1 MLARTPPAVGEPLG
15 SGLGGL
21 AYRLGWRSQV
31 VEDHLTQAFPEKPK
45 EWVTETARSTFRH
58 VGREWLSVPY
68 ISRRGLEE
76 VRRRVVEFEG
86 RDVLRAA
93 YEEGRGVVIVS
104 GHFGNWD
111 LAGSA
116 LAAFG
121 YPVDAVMQGMR
132 NDLVTPLVQKYRQ
145 GLGMGLIDR
154 ARPWARFNESLDAG
168 RLVAFVADQ
177 DARREGVFV
186 PWFGRLASTHRVPA
200 LLALRTGVPFLV
212 GGAHRIGPREYHGW
226 LVRLDHPEGR
236 DIKERV
242 LELTRRWVEELERR
256 VRLYPDQYFWH
267 HKRWKTSPPGTDPVS
282 IGSTEE
288 TSDLPPPSVAG

>member
-1 MLARTPPAVGEPLG
+1 MARTPPAIGERLGEGLG
-15 SGLGGL
+15 SL

-31 VEDHLTQAFPEKPK
+31 VEENLAQAFPQQSKA
-45 EWVTETARSTFRH
+45 WVADTAKSAFRH

-68 ISRRGLEE
+68 VSRRGLGE
-76 VRRRVVEFEG
+76 VRRRVIEFEG
-86 RDVLRAA
+86 QDVLRTA

-121 YPVDAVMQGMR
+121 FPVDAVMQGMR
-132 NDLVTPLVQKYRQ
+132 NPYVTPLVQRYRR

-154 ARPWARFNESLDAG
+154 AKPWKRFRESLNEG

-177 DARREGVFV
+177 DAGSEGVFL
-186 PWFGRLASTHRVPA
+186 PWFGKSASTHRVPA
-200 LLALRTGVPFLV
+200 LLALRTGAPFLV
-212 GGAHRIGPREYHGW
+212 GGAHRVGRREYHGW
-226 LVRLDHPEGR
+226 LVRLEHPEGG
-236 DIKERV
+236 DIRAQV

-267 HKRWKTSPPGTDPVS
+267 HKRWKTLPPGTDTASV
-282 IGSTEE
+282 GSNTG
-288 TSDLPPPSVAG
+288 V